1 MLFSTYENLIDTAY
15 GKCHSALAQ
24 LDSLDRSFEQ
34 KDCVAKEILDLTKV
48 IEQELFRIQKMICA
62 AKANGK
68 DRELFTEVREMF
80 YELQHK
86 V

>member
-34 KDCVAKEILDLTKV
+34 KDCVAKEILAGVGGGKPC
-48 IEQELFRIQKMICA
+48 IAQKA
-62 AKANGK
+62 
-68 DRELFTEVREMF
+68 
-80 YELQHK
+80 
-86 V
+86 